1 MVYHLHNS
9 SSVMVSILNAGTE
22 FRITHQKLIQGIQK
36 GNSGKFGIISLY
48 TPVDTKLYQ
57 LLWSTFQCIS
67 LHQVTLTFKCHTSK
81 NSKTGSRNVHWFVSI
96 WQALVPFYTRGHKSI
111 QTLMSFISF

>member
-1 MVYHLHNS
+1 MVYHLHNA

-48 TPVDTKLYQ
+48 
-57 LLWSTFQCIS
+57 
-67 LHQVTLTFKCHTSK
+67 
-81 NSKTGSRNVHWFVSI
+81 NSPIK
-96 WQALVPFYTRGHKSI
+96 
-111 QTLMSFISF
+111 